1 MGVKLLKLLKSEYLI
16 LGLILCLGI
25 ALRFYNLASVPP
37 GLTWDEAAL
46 GYNAYSISQTL
57 RDEYGNFL
65 PLTLVSFGDYKPALY
80 AYLAIP
86 FISFFG
92 LSEISVRLP
101 SVITGIGI
109 IVLSFLF
116 TRDFFRNK
124 WLALSVAFFASISPL
139 AILFS
144 RAAWESNVAVF
155 LNFAGIY
162 FFLKALKNSKYYIP
176 SAIVFILSL
185 FCYQSSKIFVPI
197 ILFGLLLFYKSQL
210 KLTKTFLISL
220 TVLLLSIIFIFS
232 STFLL
237 GQADRLAVQNY
248 FAYGRTDDVISTIV
262 SEDGHLADSTYF
274 KTLHGDWWYFLS
286 GIIERYLVYLSPNI
300 LFVEG
305 DYSPRHNTP
314 DLGILNFYAMFFIP
328 FGFYYLW
335 KKEEKYRLIIFYLL
349 FTAMIPA
356 VLSRDLISMVRALN
370 LTIPLII
377 LEGFGFYYLVN
388 KIAAVSR
395 MKSFIVSCLLLFLVL
410 INFAYWADLYFIH
423 LPKEYATDWMYGY
436 KQVVTLN
443 YDFSKYDKVV
453 MTNQYGQPYIYYLF
467 HTKYPPEKFQAQ
479 AVLERETIDVGT
491 VKKIDNIEFRKVNW
505 PSDRGLQNSL
515 IIGTGEEIPEADIVT
530 EKKSK
535 KLFDLP
541 LSDGTSAIKVV
552 ENGYDVAK
560 EGN

>member
-16 LGLILCLGI
+16 LALILCLGI

-57 RDEYGNFL
+57 KDEYGNFL

-86 FISFFG
+86 FIITLG
-92 LSEISVRLP
+92 LTEISVRLP
-101 SVITGIGI
+101 SVIAGVGI
-109 IVLSFLF
+109 IILSFFFIKDLF
-116 TRDFFRNK
+116 SNK

-155 LNFAGIY
+155 LNFAGLY
-162 FFLKALKNSKYYIP
+162 FFLKALKNSKYFMASSIF
-176 SAIVFILSL
+176 FILSL
-185 FCYQSSKIFVPI
+185 ICYQSSKIYVPI
-197 ILFGLLLFYKSQL
+197 VLFGLFLFFRNQI
-210 KLTKTFLISL
+210 KLTKIFVTSL
-220 TVLLLSIIFIFS
+220 VLLLLSVTFVFA
-232 STFLL
+232 STFFL

-248 FAYGRTDDVISTIV
+248 FAYGRSDDVISTIV
-262 SEDGHLADSTYF
+262 SEDGHSANSLYF
-274 KTLHGDWWYFLS
+274 QILHGDWWYFLS

-305 DYSPRHNTP
+305 DYSPRHSTP
-314 DLGILNFYAMFFIP
+314 DLGILNFYGLLFIP

-335 KKEEKYRLIIFYLL
+335 RRQEKYRAIIFYLL

-370 LTIPLII
+370 LMIPFTI
-377 LEGFGFYYLVN
+377 LEGFGLFYIAK
-388 KIAAVSR
+388 KIAAITLL
-395 MKSFIVSCLLLFLVL
+395 KSFTTSLILLFFVFLNL
-410 INFAYWADLYFIH
+410 AYWADLYFIH

-436 KQVVTLN
+436 KQSVTQN

-479 AVLERETIDVGT
+479 AVLERESIDVGT

-505 PSDRGLQNSL
+505 PTDRGLQNSL
-515 IIGTGEEIPEADIVT
+515 IIGTGQEIPEADILT

-535 KLFDLP
+535 KLFDLA
-541 LSDGTSAIKVV
+541 LTDGTSAIKVV
-552 ENGYDVAK
+552 ENGYDTP